1 MDLIEFNTHSFIV
14 KIWLEEPAENHH
26 KGKWRGHI
34 THVPGGE
41 RRYLKSLGEIAAFIA
56 PYLVTMGVR
65 LDVYSRLRARF
76 ASASDAHRP
85 RPELEASGQPRVAE
99 PRGQRPVER

>member
-14 KIWLEEPAENHH
+14 KIWLEEPTDDNH

-41 RRYLKSLGEIAAFIA
+41 RRYLKNLGEILAFIV
-56 PYLVTMGVR
+56 PYLMSMGLRPDALWKLKSLFGGSSRTKLEIEAGEQGGVTDSNGHQ
-65 LDVYSRLRARF
+65 S
-76 ASASDAHRP
+76 
-85 RPELEASGQPRVAE
+85 
-99 PRGQRPVER
+99 VEG

>member
-14 KIWLEEPAENHH
+14 KIWLEEPTDDNH

-41 RRYLKSLGEIAAFIA
+41 RRYLENLGEILAFIV
-56 PYLVTMGVR
+56 PYLMSMGVR
-65 LDVYSRLRARF
+65 PDVLWKLKSLFGGSSR
-76 ASASDAHRP
+76 P
-85 RPELEASGQPRVAE
+85 KPEIEAGEQEGVADSN
-99 PRGQRPVER
+99 GHQSVEG